1 LTSRVIV
8 RPLAEADIIEAR
20 TWYDEQEPGLG
31 GSFRDAVALTI
42 WQIAESPLSYPRVN
56 DEIRRARVR
65 RFAYAVYFRVHS
77 EDVVIL
83 AVVHN
88 SRHPDHWRSRG

>member
-1 LTSRVIV
+1 LTSRVVV

-31 GSFRDAVALTI
+31 GSFRDAVALAI
-42 WQIAESPLSYPRVN
+42 WQIAESPLSFPRVH
-56 DEIRRARVR
+56 DEMRRARVR
-65 RFAYAVYFRVHS
+65 RFPYAICFRVHL

-83 AVVHN
+83 AVTHD
-88 SRHPDHWRSRG
+88 SRDPRRWQTRS